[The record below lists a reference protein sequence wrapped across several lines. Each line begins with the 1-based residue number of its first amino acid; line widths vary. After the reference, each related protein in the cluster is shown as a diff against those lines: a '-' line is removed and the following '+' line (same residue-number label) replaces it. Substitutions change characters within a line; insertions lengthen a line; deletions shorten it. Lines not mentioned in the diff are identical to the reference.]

1 MITQICKHV
10 QQKMCLN
17 SIYLIL
23 MLFCPTYLLF
33 EAIKYCGENGW
44 RIYYIYALNEHVSE
58 DADAGAIESVDNED
72 HLAMGAT
79 MLSSVD
85 VASQAVCTFTC
96 PLCQTPSCNH
106 SSEV

>member
-1 MITQICKHV
+1 MYIITQICKHV

-23 MLFCPTYLLF
+23 MLFCSTYLSLLF

-72 HLAMGAT
+72 HLGAT

-85 VASQAVCTFTC
+85 VASLAMCTFY
-96 PLCQTPSCNH
+96 CQTPSCNH